1 MFSKR
6 SAITESDKKFYE
18 LAHKLDKIILQNSEN
33 LLILNNQSLHLAR
46 KHYYYLDAWRPVIY
60 KTSVSKIDF
69 LKIILNLLESTLYN
83 IKLVT
88 LEFFKKRKSNVGRF
102 SLKRGV
108 DLLIVSHLVGA
119 ASKNEDFYYGSLMS
133 NLINVEIDVVRL
145 LIPQSGNRY
154 DLRKSNIF
162 ESIVLDYTLSKSQIL
177 KYIYSNMIAILNIMR
192 IGVMHKLT
200 PYEILVVLSGQMK
213 NFHNFKLSLNIESSI
228 TQMSPKRLVMTFEGN
243 AIERSIFFLCHKYG
257 VKVFGYQHAPII
269 QNQYSIFRSLGHKLD
284 PDVILTSGPYSKGL
298 FKQQL
303 GFDKEIQVLG
313 SSKNANVKH
322 NLNSILANKTSKVLL
337 VPDGNLTSVSSF
349 LELGKFLSVNFHDFH
364 IVIRAHPLYN
374 EYLSEK
380 MSKIINS
387 NNFKYSN
394 NDLEK
399 DLSDSKWV
407 VYENSSAAIQA
418 GFFGCILIYYNN
430 AFSDV
435 DPLFDLAVNKFIVNS
450 PEEVSEIVQNE
461 SNLTLETIEET
472 FEFSNNYFAPLELSS
487 LL

>member
-1 MFSKR
+1 M
-6 SAITESDKKFYE
+6 
-18 LAHKLDKIILQNSEN
+18 
-33 LLILNNQSLHLAR
+33 
-46 KHYYYLDAWRPVIY
+46 
-60 KTSVSKIDF
+60 
-69 LKIILNLLESTLYN
+69 
-83 IKLVT
+83 
-88 LEFFKKRKSNVGRF
+88 
-102 SLKRGV
+102 
-108 DLLIVSHLVGA
+108 
-119 ASKNEDFYYGSLMS
+119 
-133 NLINVEIDVVRL
+133 
-145 LIPQSGNRY
+145 
-154 DLRKSNIF
+154 
-162 ESIVLDYTLSKSQIL
+162 
-177 KYIYSNMIAILNIMR
+177 
-192 IGVMHKLT
+192 
-200 PYEILVVLSGQMK
+200 
-213 NFHNFKLSLNIESSI
+213 
-228 TQMSPKRLVMTFEGN
+228 
-243 AIERSIFFLCHKYG
+243 
-257 VKVFGYQHAPII
+257 
-269 QNQYSIFRSLGHKLD
+269 
-284 PDVILTSGPYSKGL
+284 